1 MEIYQ
6 STQFG
11 FINSSVENKPSS
23 WRIALIANLID
34 GFERDANDPQDAG
47 AEFDR
52 LQTIEAIAAALES
65 DGHNVFF
72 IEANSSLPQALMQI
86 RPHICFNI
94 AEGTRGDGREA
105 QVPALCELLGIPY
118 TASQVVANAISL
130 NKTMT
135 KRIWQQQGLPTAPYY
150 EFNTLEEVAH
160 GDFRF
165 PLFAKPS
172 REGTGMGI
180 NSNSIINNYDQ
191 LIDRVDWLL
200 SNYRQPVLV
209 EEFLPGREFTV
220 GFIGNRGNP
229 TFRKRPELYDNDGY
243 HWFPVLEIDTLSS
256 VSPTIYGHDAK
267 ELDIG
272 STGAPNYLCPADIPE
287 SLHARL
293 IDLTRRAAEA
303 LEVRDVSRV
312 DFRLGADGEPYLLEI
327 NTLPGLNP
335 SLSDLCIMAAAEGM
349 AHQILITEI
358 LYLAAERNRLGIIH
372 EIPRQND
379 SHSTKNLDQYKRVQ
393 PPISIDYSD
402 FQLNHGSL
410 SRYELQDY

>member
-1 MEIYQ
+1 MQTYHPVRASNLTRPQ
-6 STQFG
+6 L
-11 FINSSVENKPSS
+11 NLKPP

-34 GFERDANDPQDAG
+34 GFERHPNDPQDAG

-52 LQTIEAIAAALES
+52 QQTIEAIAAALEA
-65 DGHNVFF
+65 DGHFVHF
-72 IEANSSLPQALMQI
+72 IQANDTLPEALMNV
-86 RPHICFNI
+86 RPYICFNI
-94 AEGTRGDGREA
+94 AEGISGDGREA

-118 TASQVVANAISL
+118 TASQVVANAVSL

-150 EFNTLEEVAH
+150 EFVSLEDVAH
-160 GDFRF
+160 SDLRF
-165 PLFAKPS
+165 PVFAKPA

-180 NSNSIINNYDQ
+180 NNKSIINNYEE
-191 LIDRVDWLL
+191 LITHLRWLL
-200 SNYRQPVLV
+200 NSYNQPVLV

-229 TFRKRPELYDNDGY
+229 YLRRRPELYDADGY

-267 ELDIG
+267 ALDIG
-272 STGAPNYLCPADIPE
+272 TEGAPNYLCPADISE
-287 SLHARL
+287 SLRARL

-312 DFRLGADGEPYLLEI
+312 DFRMGSDGEPYLLEI

-335 SLSDLCIMAAAEGM
+335 QLSDLCIMAAVEGIS
-349 AHQILITEI
+349 HQTLITEI
-358 LYLAAERNRLGIIH
+358 LYLAAERYQLGTFAGNTVFNKSLSYDTH
-372 EIPRQND
+372 T
-379 SHSTKNLDQYKRVQ
+379 HSNLVQ
-393 PPISIDYSD
+393 PKYSVKYSD
-402 FQLNHGSL
+402 
-410 SRYELQDY
+410 

>member
-6 STQFG
+6 STRSNV
-11 FINSSVENKPSS
+11 IPSPLEIKQDS
-23 WRIALIANLID
+23 WRIALIANLVD
-34 GFERDANDPQDAG
+34 GFERNADDPLDAG

-52 LQTIEAIAAALES
+52 LQTIEAIASALEA
-65 DGHNVFF
+65 DGHTVFF
-72 IEANSSLPQALMQI
+72 IQANSSLPEALMNL

-94 AEGTRGDGREA
+94 AEGIRGDGREA
-105 QVPALCELLGIPY
+105 QVPALCELLDIPY

-135 KRIWQQQGLPTAPYY
+135 KRVWQQQGLPTAPYY
-150 EFNTLEEVAH
+150 EFTSLEEVAH
-160 GDFRF
+160 IEFRF

-180 NSNSIINNYDQ
+180 NNHSIINDYDQ

-200 SNYRQPVLV
+200 KSYRQPVLV

-229 TFRKRPELYDNDGY
+229 TFRKRPELYDHDGY

-272 STGAPNYLCPADIPE
+272 SEGAPNYLCPADIPE
-287 SLHARL
+287 SLRARL
-293 IDLTRRAAEA
+293 IDLTRQAAEA

-335 SLSDLCIMAAAEGM
+335 KLSDLCIMAAAEGIS
-349 AHQILITEI
+349 HQILITEI
-358 LYLAAERNRLGIIH
+358 LYLAAERYHLGSPNGLSVSNNRPSINALSHAGRALPGLGINYADISDH
-372 EIPRQND
+372 V
-379 SHSTKNLDQYKRVQ
+379 LDVRK
-393 PPISIDYSD
+393 
-402 FQLNHGSL
+402 
-410 SRYELQDY
+410 YELPDF